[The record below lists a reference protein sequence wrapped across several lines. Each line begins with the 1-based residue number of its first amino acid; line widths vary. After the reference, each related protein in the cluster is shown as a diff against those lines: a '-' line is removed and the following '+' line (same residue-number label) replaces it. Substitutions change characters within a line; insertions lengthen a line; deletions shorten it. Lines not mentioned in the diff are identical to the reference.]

1 MARNI
6 LRFSGCHLKLLQNT
20 NCSPLIILHFLLIC
34 ILIPHPNANPMSVI
48 SWLYMY
54 NTVFQHPYRKSG
66 FRNGSSQT
74 FVSMS
79 FIFLHT
85 CASCRDTSSTSAA
98 PGHPPHPCRWHSLC
112 QWWQGPGE
120 LPENRSVFCTAWHC
134 LDSPPARPWP
144 AVGRCL
150 LSSGRRKPKRRSRGS
165 YQYIKRYSS
174 CNNGWFQLTMG
185 CFKLIRRKGC
195 TLRSRAIVF
204 HLQQNYFGHFLFS
217 QWS

>member
-1 MARNI
+1 MDPLRHLSAWVSSSSI
-6 LRFSGCHLKLLQNT
+6 LVHLVGTLPPPRQLLV
-20 NCSPLIILHFLLIC
+20 ILLILVAG
-34 ILIPHPNANPMSVI
+34 IHYANDDKAQE
-48 SWLYMY
+48 
-54 NTVFQHPYRKSG
+54 N
-66 FRNGSSQT
+66 
-74 FVSMS
+74 
-79 FIFLHT
+79 
-85 CASCRDTSSTSAA
+85 
-98 PGHPPHPCRWHSLC
+98 SLKID
-112 QWWQGPGE
+112 
-120 LPENRSVFCTAWHC
+120 LFFCTAWHC
-134 LDSPPARPWP
+134 FYSPPARPWP

-204 HLQQNYFGHFLFS
+204 HLQRNYFGHFLFS